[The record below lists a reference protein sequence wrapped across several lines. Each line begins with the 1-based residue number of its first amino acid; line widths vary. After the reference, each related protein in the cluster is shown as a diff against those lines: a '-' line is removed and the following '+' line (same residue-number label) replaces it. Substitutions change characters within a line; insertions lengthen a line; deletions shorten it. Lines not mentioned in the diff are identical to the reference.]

1 MIDQK
6 AVALVALLSLA
17 YPSSVRGDNAHHS
30 QSHLFGVGQDGQV
43 TDDSSIIPPHK
54 GCATF
59 LTTNHE
65 DQRLPSVNF
74 RGKNKA
80 GDAAEEDG
88 AVASAANAL
97 AICSGGFAGGYPCSN
112 IDLMSFIA
120 LAEFATDYAP
130 NPEGNDI
137 WGWTDTASGREF
149 ALMGL
154 TSGVSFWYFHFFLL
168 CSFNVRS
175 NPPSPHSGFL
185 R

>member
-43 TDDSSIIPPHK
+43 TDDRIIPPHR
-54 GCATF
+54 GCAKF
-59 LTTNHE
+59 LTTNHD
-65 DQRLPSVNF
+65 DQRLPPVNF
-74 RGKNKA
+74 QKNKA
-80 GDAAEEDG
+80 GNAAEEDG
-88 AVASAANAL
+88 AVASAANAR
-97 AICSGGFAGGYPCSN
+97 AICSGGFANGTYPCSN
-112 IDLMSFIA
+112 IDLMSFIP
-120 LAEFATDYAP
+120 LAVFATDYAP

-154 TSGVSFWYFHFFLL
+154 TSGVSFWYFHLFLL